1 MRDNDNNREP
11 YGLEGG
17 MGQVRPVDWT
27 RTEAQIS
34 SHEGFAPES
43 IKVRNDDTPG
53 SSASPPTMRL
63 ARPPAWTHRDDL
75 MCTTRVPTDNGPDQY
90 DTTDPL
96 VAKALCAGC
105 PREAKRACL
114 AAAMEEEEG
123 LGPRSRY
130 LVRGGLTGHARGVL
144 AQKDQQAE
152 TWGSQEGLS
161 A

>member
-17 MGQVRPVDWT
+17 MGQVRPVEWT
-27 RTEAQIS
+27 RTEAQLS

-53 SSASPPTMRL
+53 SSAAPPTMRL

-75 MCTTRVPTDNGPDQY
+75 MCTTRVPTGNGPDQY

-96 VAKALCAGC
+96 VARALCAGC
-105 PREAKRACL
+105 PREVKRACL
-114 AAAMEEEEG
+114 EAAMEEEG
-123 LGPRSRY
+123 DLGPRSRY
-130 LVRGGLTGHARGVL
+130 LVRGGLTGYARGVL
-144 AQKDQQAE
+144 AQKDQE
-152 TWGSQEGLS
+152 TEAWDSPNGLS